1 MRNSFYK
8 LFKVPTKNAYIQL
21 FRYCFSGGIAF
32 VVDFCILFLLT
43 EYFAVHYLLAA
54 SLGFLAG
61 LIITYLLS
69 VFWIFDERRV
79 EKKTLEITIFVTIG
93 LVGLLLTSAFM
104 WLFTS
109 VLLLHYL
116 FSKILTTGIVMGWNF
131 VAKKFILF
139 SK

>member
-32 VVDFCILFLLT
+32 VVDFSILLLLT

-61 LIITYLLS
+61 LIITYMLS
-69 VFWIFDERRV
+69 INWIFDERKID
-79 EKKTLEITIFVTIG
+79 KKTVEITIFAIIG
-93 LVGLLLTSAFM
+93 VVGLLLTSAFM
-104 WLFTS
+104 LFFTS